1 MSIVLKID
9 ARDERRELAACDQM
23 LKCAS
28 VRSPRPSGN
37 QDVFQ
42 LPPGPKTQLWEKEFS
57 VLFDERKPIGL
68 GFIPVKDATYACSVD
83 NVVSNKIRDNHAFD
97 HNEHCYMSCDT
108 SRYALL
114 AAAVLTSLRRS
125 VIIPGLCV
133 RAINDLDVE
142 QLSFDAVVAKIKTAK
157 RPVLLTF
164 ADVSSPCLATTPKV
178 AFPEAPTTGS
188 LAAEVVRLRE
198 LLQEATLAK
207 EDAERQLENFK
218 KWNQSLLTTNDEMGD
233 QQLHVMEQIRQD
245 RQALEDKQAQITQLQ
260 TERDHA
266 QQALACALIENRGI
280 QERLDHLHSRLEE
293 TQAAKRAVDDKL
305 AALERKRGDELYL
318 LDKLHREILVEDN
331 KTNELDKLLHVDED
345 KPEVNQQDKHEETM
359 AKLQMQRADHAAQKA
374 ALEAALADATAQA
387 QADRQLI
394 EKLQVEKER
403 LQNAAQPSIEPSM
416 SSSSASPTTT
426 TTSKDELD
434 ALRTRF
440 DAAKLKWN
448 AQKEQWKAEKAA
460 LEARVHALE
469 HHGHELERSLTTSQL
484 ATSEQQQNA
493 LQKEQLDERIL
504 RDFVQRMSTKGWR
517 VHKHGRRGDS
527 HERYL
532 YMDPAG
538 HWLSWT
544 SVEDARHEDA
554 FRHPNKKIVVDAKDI
569 VDVLVGKE
577 TQILSKK
584 AAAPPTR
591 CFSLVCA
598 KPCRTIDIEADTP
611 EQCQRLVQG
620 FRLLHAKLS
629 KLASSSS
636 SSAIV
641 VD

>member
-1 MSIVLKID
+1 
-9 ARDERRELAACDQM
+9 M

-108 SRYALL
+108 SRAI
-114 AAAVLTSLRRS
+114 V
-125 VIIPGLCV
+125 PGLRI

-164 ADVSSPCLATTPKV
+164 ADVSSLCLATTPKI
-178 AFPEAPTTGS
+178 ALPEAPTTES

-245 RQALEDKQAQITQLQ
+245 RQALEGKQAQITQLQ

-266 QQALACALIENRGI
+266 QQALASALIENRGI
-280 QERLDHLHSRLEE
+280 QERLEHLHSRLEE

-318 LDKLHREILVEDN
+318 VDKLHREILVEDN
-331 KTNELDKLLHVDED
+331 KTNELDKLLHAADD
-345 KPEVNQQDKHEETM
+345 KPDVNQQDKHEETM
-359 AKLQMQRADHAAQKA
+359 AKLRMQRADHAAQKA
-374 ALEAALADATAQA
+374 ALEAALANANAQA

-394 EKLQVEKER
+394 EQLQVEKER
-403 LQNAAQPSIEPSM
+403 LQNAAQPSIEPS
-416 SSSSASPTTT
+416 SSSASLTTT
-426 TTSKDELD
+426 TAPSKEELD

-440 DAAKLKWN
+440 DTAKLKWN

-460 LEARVHALE
+460 LQARVHALE

-493 LQKEQLDERIL
+493 LEKEQLDEMIL

-517 VHKHGRRGDS
+517 IHKHGRRGDS

-554 FRHPNKKIVVDAKDI
+554 FRHPNKKIVVDVKDI

-598 KPCRTIDIEADTP
+598 KPCRTIDIQADTP

-629 KLASSSS
+629 KRALSSSS
-636 SSAIV
+636 SSAIN

>member
-1 MSIVLKID
+1 
-9 ARDERRELAACDQM
+9 M

-68 GFIPVKDATYACSVD
+68 GFIPVKDATYACTLLHELRYITCDRPWPSHP
-83 NVVSNKIRDNHAFD
+83 RDQRLGRGAAF
-97 HNEHCYMSCDT
+97 
-108 SRYALL
+108 
-114 AAAVLTSLRRS
+114 LRRRR
-125 VIIPGLCV
+125 G
-133 RAINDLDVE
+133 
-142 QLSFDAVVAKIKTAK
+142 QTAK

-164 ADVSSPCLATTPKV
+164 ADVSSLCLATTPKI
-178 AFPEAPTTGS
+178 ALPEAPTTES

-266 QQALACALIENRGI
+266 QQALASALVRI
-280 QERLDHLHSRLEE
+280 QERLEHLHSRLEE

-318 LDKLHREILVEDN
+318 VDKLHREILVEDN
-331 KTNELDKLLHVDED
+331 NTNELDKLLHAADD
-345 KPEVNQQDKHEETM
+345 KPDVNQQDKHEETM
-359 AKLQMQRADHAAQKA
+359 AKLRMQRADHAAQKA
-374 ALEAALADATAQA
+374 ALEAALANANAQA

-394 EKLQVEKER
+394 EQLQVEKER
-403 LQNAAQPSIEPSM
+403 LQNAAQPSIEPS
-416 SSSSASPTTT
+416 SSSASMTTT
-426 TTSKDELD
+426 TAPSKEELD

-440 DAAKLKWN
+440 DTAKLKWN

-460 LEARVHALE
+460 LQARVHALE

-493 LQKEQLDERIL
+493 LEKEQLDEMIL

-517 VHKHGRRGDS
+517 HGRRGDS

-554 FRHPNKKIVVDAKDI
+554 FRHPNKKIVVDVKDI

-598 KPCRTIDIEADTP
+598 KPCRTIDIQADTP

-629 KLASSSS
+629 KRALSSSS
-636 SSAIV
+636 SSAIN